1 MRLSQLYHQSIKE
14 FSDSVKQSTPDS
26 TWPEEWKTT
35 YLKKYERFPKIMLPA
50 PTHLENN
57 LVNVIL
63 SRRSRRVFDKTIH
76 KEDLSN
82 LLYYSVGEIDRTIH
96 DGVGRRVYPSAG
108 TRYPLECYVLVFEAI
123 DDICPG
129 IYHYGVEDHNLSLI
143 LDKKIDTVALKT
155 MVGYAFLHTA
165 KCAVLITGIVS
176 RSFPKYKDRAYKYI
190 LLEGG
195 IVTQNFSLVA
205 EALLINS
212 VSIGILSDDVV
223 EDILDI
229 DGTDEIFVHSIF
241 FG

>member
-14 FSDSVKQSTPDS
+14 FSDRVKQPTPDS
-26 TWPEEWKTT
+26 SWPEEWKTT
-35 YLKKYERFPKIMLPA
+35 YLKKYERFQKIMLPA
-50 PTHLENN
+50 PTHLEDN

-63 SRRSRRVFDKTIH
+63 SRRSRRVFDKTI
-76 KEDLSN
+76 KKQDISN
-82 LLYYSVGEIDRTIH
+82 LLYYSVGEIDTTTH
-96 DGVGRRVYPSAG
+96 YGAGRRVYPSAG
-108 TRYPLECYVLVFEAI
+108 SRYPIECYVLVFESI
-123 DDICPG
+123 DDISPG
-129 IYHYGVEDHNLSLI
+129 IYHYDIENHNLSLI
-143 LDKKIDTVALKT
+143 YDKKIDATLLQT

-165 KCAVLITGIVS
+165 KCAVLLTGVVS

-195 IVTQNFSLVA
+195 IITQNFSLVA
-205 EALLINS
+205 EALSIDS

-223 EDILDI
+223 ENLLDI